1 MPATLRFM
9 LASRRSELLGLEDLT
24 RTCELVTRISQLVHA
39 LQKERGYSNI
49 YLGGNAAHQRQQ
61 LDALSLE
68 AEALERAVRQ
78 DLDRIDLEAVSAA
91 DKTRLFTRIA
101 YALHS
106 LDELPALRRRIR
118 EHAISMQ
125 DATATL
131 VRLIGGLL
139 AVVFEAADTASDPHI
154 TRCLVALFN
163 FMQGK
168 ELAGQERAL
177 GVVGF
182 ASGYFRAD
190 MLERLEH
197 LLEGQERCF
206 DTFSRFA
213 SPAAQALWQA
223 LCASD
228 TNINACRLRDIARR
242 TNPGAAVEA
251 QLGELWFEL
260 HTGRIDAM
268 KHVETRLEQD
278 LLQQCR
284 QSIERIRKDLQS
296 HRKLLDGIADSKN
309 FFESNA
315 QFHELL
321 AAASGNAYILQA
333 VQQQNRLR
341 RLTEF
346 HSVNNVERVKVSC
359 REHLAIL
366 DALEQG
372 DNEWASTLLHRHLEV
387 ASKMGV
393 ARSKA

>member
-1 MPATLRFM
+1 MHGRKMPATLRFM

-49 YLGGNAAHQRQQ
+49 YLGGNAASPAPAARC
-61 LDALSLE
+61 
-68 AEALERAVRQ
+68 AEPGGRGAGACGAPGS
-78 DLDRIDLEAVSAA
+78 DRIDLEAVSAA

-242 TNPGAAVEA
+242 TSPGAAVEA

-268 KHVETRLEQD
+268 KHVETRLSRT
-278 LLQQCR
+278 LQQCR

-296 HRKLLDGIADSKN
+296 HRSCSTASPTCTPPPSRPLFSVQASDLDTPPPDGMTA
-309 FFESNA
+309 
-315 QFHELL
+315 
-321 AAASGNAYILQA
+321 
-333 VQQQNRLR
+333 
-341 RLTEF
+341 
-346 HSVNNVERVKVSC
+346 
-359 REHLAIL
+359 
-366 DALEQG
+366 
-372 DNEWASTLLHRHLEV
+372 
-387 ASKMGV
+387 MV
-393 ARSKA
+393 ARSTLELLLTQSVPAGPQ

>member
-242 TNPGAAVEA
+242 TSPGAAV
-251 QLGELWFEL
+251 
-260 HTGRIDAM
+260 
-268 KHVETRLEQD
+268 
-278 LLQQCR
+278 
-284 QSIERIRKDLQS
+284 
-296 HRKLLDGIADSKN
+296 
-309 FFESNA
+309 
-315 QFHELL
+315 
-321 AAASGNAYILQA
+321 
-333 VQQQNRLR
+333 
-341 RLTEF
+341 
-346 HSVNNVERVKVSC
+346 
-359 REHLAIL
+359 
-366 DALEQG
+366 
-372 DNEWASTLLHRHLEV
+372 
-387 ASKMGV
+387 
-393 ARSKA
+393 